1 MATGELHDLRDVSA
15 TTKTRLPSLT
25 GLRFVAAL
33 WVFLFHTAAMGSP
46 LPPHGPLNPFI
57 DPEIAFGYW
66 NLFAMGGYVGVS
78 FFFVLSGF
86 VLVWA
91 TKPGERTSSFLRRR
105 LFKIFPTHI
114 VTAAVALILFAAATT
129 PVSTWVLNA
138 LLIHPFAVDPTVH
151 DSLNIPSW
159 SLGSELLFYVVV
171 FPLLIG
177 VVRKISDSRLWTW
190 AGAMIAGIVAVAI
203 VNDLFVPTWM
213 PEPPSPGPATGNQFW
228 FGYVFP
234 VARMFEFVLG
244 MVIARIVMSGRW
256 PRIPITPVA
265 VLLLAVC
272 AVPHIVPSL
281 PYVYQFTALT
291 ALPIAILIGSAAA
304 ADRQGRRT
312 LFGTRAMEWLGE
324 RSFGFY
330 MAQGIVLFYGRTLV
344 DGQYSTPVAI
354 LVIIGFLAANVI
366 AGWMLYAW
374 VERPIMRR
382 WSRAK
387 APAPESLAKV

>member
-1 MATGELHDLRDVSA
+1 MATGELPAVRALSGA
-15 TTKTRLPSLT
+15 TKTRLPSLT

-33 WVFLFHTAAMGSP
+33 SVFLFHTAALGSP
-46 LPPHGPLNPFI
+46 LPPHGPLNPFA
-57 DPEIAFGYW
+57 DPEIAMGYW
-66 NLFAMGGYVGVS
+66 NVLAMGGYVGVS

-86 VLVWA
+86 VLVWSS
-91 TKPGERTSSFLRRR
+91 TPGERTSAFLRRR
-105 LFKIFPTHI
+105 LLKIFPTHL
-114 VTAAVALILFAAATT
+114 VTAAIALVLFAAATT
-129 PVSTWVLNA
+129 PVSTWVLNG
-138 LLIHPFAVDPTVH
+138 LLVHPFAVDPTVH

-177 VVRKISDSRLWTW
+177 VVRKIADSRLLAW
-190 AGAMIAGIVAVAI
+190 AGVMIAGIVAVAV
-203 VNDLFVPTWM
+203 VNDLFIPTWM
-213 PEPPSPGPATGNQFW
+213 PEPASPGPATGNQFW

-244 MVIARIVMSGRW
+244 MVIARLVLSGRW
-256 PRIPITPVA
+256 PRVPITPAA
-265 VLLLAVC
+265 VLLLATC
-272 AVPHIVPSL
+272 AVPYLVPGL

-291 ALPIAILIGSAAA
+291 AVPIALLIGSAAA
-304 ADRQGRRT
+304 ADRAGRWT
-312 LFGTRAMEWLGE
+312 LVGTRAVEWLGE

-354 LVIIGFLAANVI
+354 VVVIGFLAANVL
-366 AGWMLYAW
+366 AGWMLYAF

-382 WSRAK
+382 WSRARTPALSL
-387 APAPESLAKV
+387 APA

>member
-1 MATGELHDLRDVSA
+1 MAMRELPDVRNSSVGSR
-15 TTKTRLPSLT
+15 TKLPSLT
-25 GLRFVAAL
+25 GLRFVAAFS
-33 WVFLFHTAAMGSP
+33 VFLFHTAAMGSP
-46 LPPHGPLNPFI
+46 LPPHGPLNPFA
-57 DPEIAFGYW
+57 DPGVAMNYW
-66 NLFAMGGYVGVS
+66 NVLSMGGYVGVS

-91 TKPGERTSSFLRRR
+91 TKSGEPTSAFLRRR
-105 LFKIFPTHI
+105 LFKIFPTHL
-114 VTAAVALILFAAATT
+114 VTAAVALVLFAAATT
-129 PVSTWVLNA
+129 PVSTWILNA
-138 LLIHPFAVDPTVH
+138 LLVHPFVVDPAVH

-177 VVRKISDSRLWTW
+177 AVRRIGESRLWTW
-190 AGAMIAGIVAVAI
+190 AAMMVAGIVAVAV
-203 VNDLFVPTWM
+203 VNDLLIPAWM

-244 MVIARIVMSGRW
+244 MVIARIVVSGHW
-256 PRIPITPVA
+256 PRIPVTPSA

-272 AVPHIVPSL
+272 AVPHLVPSL

-291 ALPIAILIGSAAA
+291 AVPIVMLIGAAAA
-304 ADRQGRRT
+304 ADQTGRPT
-312 LFGTRAMEWLGE
+312 LLGTRAMEWLGE

-330 MAQGIVLFYGRTLV
+330 MAQGIVLFHGRTLV

-354 LVIIGFLAANVI
+354 LVILGFLAANI
-366 AGWMLYAW
+366 LAAWFLYAC

-387 APAPESLAKV
+387 A